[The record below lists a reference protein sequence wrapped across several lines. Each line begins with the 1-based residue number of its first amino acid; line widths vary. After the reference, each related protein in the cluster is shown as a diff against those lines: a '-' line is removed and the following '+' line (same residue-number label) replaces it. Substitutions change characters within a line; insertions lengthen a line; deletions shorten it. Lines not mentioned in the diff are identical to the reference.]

1 MSATQSGSTSSEY
14 FSHLSDC
21 VPTRDGAASNSAN
34 DDADAS
40 ARRRAPDGARET
52 NAVQRESAAS
62 ARSRILVDRSG
73 VSATKRQHEQFGSAA
88 RVTKEDESLSLSL
101 NRVKCMV

>member
-62 ARSRILVDRSG
+62 ARSRM
-73 VSATKRQHEQFGSAA
+73 RQPLTF
-88 RVTKEDESLSLSL
+88 VTEGTSSRTAST
-101 NRVKCMV
+101 RAVW